1 MKYITIIFLF
11 ISFKC
16 YAPPMESN
24 EVMKRNMELR
34 SFDTR
39 SFSKEALL
47 EYIKLHDSV
56 YYKPIMQQAI
66 LETGWFTSGSFK
78 KYNNLF
84 GMKYANRR
92 PNKVTGKAMDHAS
105 FDHWSDSVEDYFLWR
120 EYKLKQKNLHISDY
134 YVFLK
139 QVGYA
144 EATNYCQTLKK
155 IKI

>member
-1 MKYITIIFLF
+1 MKYIMIIFLF
-11 ISFKC
+11 IFFKC
-16 YAPPMESN
+16 YAPPIEISK
-24 EVMKRNMELR
+24 EIERDIQLK
-34 SFDTR
+34 SFDTKE
-39 SFSKEALL
+39 FSKENLIA
-47 EYIKLHDSV
+47 YIKLYDTV

-66 LETGWFTSGSFK
+66 LETGWFKSSSFR

-92 PNKVTGKAMDHAS
+92 PNKITGKGLDHAS
-105 FDHWSDSVEDYFLWR
+105 FDHWTDSVEDYFLWR
-120 EYKLKQKNLHISDY
+120 EYKLKQKNLHINDY

-144 EATNYCQTLKK
+144 EATNYCSTLKK

>member
-16 YAPPMESN
+16 FAPPMEQTN
-24 EVMKRNMELR
+24 EMDRNMQLR
-34 SFDTR
+34 SFNTR

-66 LETGWFTSGSFK
+66 LETGWFKSGSFK
-78 KYNNLF
+78 NHNNLF

-92 PNKVTGKAMDHAS
+92 PNKITGKGLDHAS

-144 EATNYCQTLKK
+144 EATNYCATLKK
-155 IKI
+155 IKV